1 MCDSQEKYK
10 KYRERPSPAYPANEC
25 CGQEK
30 RGNDGKMWKSV
41 RNSIG
46 VCSWKLMDKSPS
58 ANKRASPK
66 KELAEVKK
74 ESKKSPSKKSTM
86 TKKSSPNSRCPN
98 GFHRN
103 KKTGNCEEK
112 K

>member
-1 MCDSQEKYK
+1 MCDSQAKYK

-25 CGQEK
+25 CGEEK

-41 RNSIG
+41 RNAIG
-46 VCSWKLMDKSPS
+46 ICSWKLMDKSPS
-58 ANKRASPK
+58 AAKRASPK
-66 KELAEVKK
+66 RESGEVVKK
-74 ESKKSPSKKSTM
+74 ESKKSPSRKSV
-86 TKKSSPNSRCPN
+86 KKSSPNPRCPN

-112 K
+112 